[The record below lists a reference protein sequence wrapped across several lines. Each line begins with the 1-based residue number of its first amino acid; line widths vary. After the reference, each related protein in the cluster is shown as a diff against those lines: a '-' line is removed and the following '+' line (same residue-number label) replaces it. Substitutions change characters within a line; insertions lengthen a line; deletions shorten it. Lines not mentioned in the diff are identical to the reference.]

1 MNENLTI
8 VLLLKDQANFT
19 WRWFKYQNENSLPFK
34 VLVADGGKDES
45 VEQILKDKSKY
56 PNVNYEYIRYPYD
69 KDIATFFKK
78 VLDAVSRVKTEYV
91 VMASNDDFYV
101 AGALKRAVE
110 FLNKNKD
117 YVVSRGDVYDFRVR
131 QQDKKGGEEDVY
143 GKMVNVINLYTNA
156 SNTGATALER
166 VRTFSEFSN
175 SLWHDITRTDKLK
188 ESYRLLVD
196 SGIVDLDLSDRLINY
211 YLSAEGKIHR
221 GKGLYM
227 LHQSHRAGLG
237 HVLARRDTF
246 EWMLTESWPRDASK
260 IFDITA
266 KEISEIDGT
275 PEESA
280 RNKVMQYYLC
290 FIIGQKMIRD
300 KMENKI
306 KNGPELLVR
315 MGHFLSK
322 ENEVRVFLKNI
333 YVYLKERWQENKNA
347 KFIDSSPYRNDIE
360 KVRDFLIKNAPSRT
374 ESGQGIETKQ

>member
-56 PNVNYEYIRYPYD
+56 PNVNYEYTRYPYD